1 MAGPDPHV
9 HLSVRLDG
17 ELAREFQRFLDSYNI
32 KKSDAA
38 RLLISRG
45 LDLTGH
51 NEQLLQLLNL
61 LRFENQ
67 EFAAMLFAN
76 QGRTG
81 KIATD
86 RVRGIIA
93 QVIENAHALAEQEW
107 EE

>member
-1 MAGPDPHV
+1 MAEPDSDV

-17 ELAREFQRFLDSYNI
+17 ELAKGFQDFLDSYGM

-51 NEQLLQLLNL
+51 HKQVLQLLNL

-67 EFAAMLFAN
+67 ELAAMLLAN
-76 QGRTG
+76 QGRSG
-81 KIATD
+81 QIATD
-86 RVRGIIA
+86 RLRGIIA
-93 QVIENAHALAEQEW
+93 QAIENGHALAEQEW